1 MLSLAYFLLVF
12 FLGLFLTV
20 VVQVIRLFWVN
31 SEAVEIDLRDIERWD
46 S

>member
-1 MLSLAYFLLVF
+1 MLSLAYFLMVILLGF
-12 FLGLFLTV
+12 FLAV
-20 VVQVIRLFWVN
+20 VVQVMRLFWVN